1 MALLNSSAVEV
12 LLLAHL
18 VYHTMVMGCFP
29 CYLWTQLRFQV
40 IYGDIGSL
48 SWLYLGSFWSGVML
62 ATWNNIDMHGFM
74 FLLMDMPYI
83 SPLFLSVQFLLYL
96 IYYYIST

>member
-48 SWLYLGSFWSGVML
+48 S
-62 ATWNNIDMHGFM
+62 
-74 FLLMDMPYI
+74 
-83 SPLFLSVQFLLYL
+83 
-96 IYYYIST
+96 